1 MTGKD
6 VLILYGSQTGNSEDI
21 AKDLHEKCSKLKIGS
36 VCKHLNSVKKVEL
49 KDIAKFV
56 VIVCS
61 TTGNGD
67 TPENADAWWRSI
79 KLRSAVS
86 HSATCF
92 EFSFLTIVF

>member
-86 HSATCF
+86 HCATWF
-92 EFSFLTIVF
+92 EFFFLLLFF